1 MRQEE
6 KMEYSN
12 IKSYCGLGQQL
23 DCIHL
28 LSADMSTINANRKLT
43 KLATGQALQQVLH
56 GLVVSALLIRTVA
69 RGQFSVPALHWV
81 RTRPGLPRVSL
92 SSIRVPVASKL
103 KLCSIH
109 WIILIPLQRRVQ
121 ERRVVWKRY
130 CNAQCWA
137 NCLTQC
143 WANSST
149 QCCRRANSLLTV
161 LSQPQYWTNLLT

>member
-69 RGQFSVPALHWV
+69 RGQFSVPALH
-81 RTRPGLPRVSL
+81 
-92 SSIRVPVASKL
+92 
-103 KLCSIH
+103 
-109 WIILIPLQRRVQ
+109 
-121 ERRVVWKRY
+121 
-130 CNAQCWA
+130 
-137 NCLTQC
+137 
-143 WANSST
+143 
-149 QCCRRANSLLTV
+149 
-161 LSQPQYWTNLLT
+161 